1 VPRNRTK
8 VWFSP
13 GAFDSPKG
21 AFCGDIAHS
30 IQLYRSVSLEIRIG
44 TPANTVYPYA
54 MAQTEAAVL
63 PVQAGWLE
71 RVFHLTENQTT
82 VSRELLGGLTT
93 FMAMAYVVV
102 VNPRILGEAGMPVE
116 GVLFAT
122 CLSAAIATLVMG
134 VWANYPIALAPGMS
148 LNAYFTYSIVLGRG
162 VPWQTALGVVFL
174 SGLLFL
180 LLTLTNI
187 REHIVN
193 DIPDCLKHGTAAG
206 IGFFIAF
213 IGMRNAK
220 IIVANPATFV
230 GIGKIADPQVL
241 LAACGLILIAV
252 LMSRRV
258 VGAILIGIV
267 AIALAGIP
275 LHLATFPSHL
285 FSLPHPGGTFLK
297 LDFRSAAKLGL
308 GELIFVFFFVDLFDN
323 VGTLVGVCE
332 QGGFLRDGKFP
343 RASRALLADAFGTMA
358 GALTG
363 TSTVTSYIE
372 SAAGVASGARTGL
385 GNLLIAGFFIAA
397 MFCAPVVAAIPTYAT
412 APALILV
419 GALMCGSLA
428 KIRWDDF
435 SDAFPAFITL
445 VATPLTFSIATGLS
459 LGLLSFTF
467 LKVGVGRRREI
478 SPLIWVLTV
487 LFVLRYA
494 FLGRE

>member
-1 VPRNRTK
+1 
-8 VWFSP
+8 
-13 GAFDSPKG
+13 
-21 AFCGDIAHS
+21 
-30 IQLYRSVSLEIRIG
+30 
-44 TPANTVYPYA
+44 
-54 MAQTEAAVL
+54 MAQTAAAAFPTETGVI
-63 PVQAGWLE
+63 E
-71 RVFHLTENQTT
+71 RVFQVSQNNSTI
-82 VSRELLGGLTT
+82 SRELVGGLTT

-102 VNPRILGEAGMPVE
+102 VNPRILGEAGMPVD

-122 CLSAAIATLVMG
+122 CLSAAIATLIMG

-148 LNAYFTYSIVLGRG
+148 LNAYFTYSIVLGRH

-174 SGLLFL
+174 SGTLFL
-180 LLTLTNI
+180 VLTLTNI

-193 DIPDCLKHGTAAG
+193 DIPDSLKHGTAAG

-220 IIVANPATFV
+220 MIVASPATFV

-241 LAACGLILIAV
+241 LAALGLILIAI

-258 VGAILIGIV
+258 GGAILIGIV
-267 AIALAGIP
+267 VIALAGIP
-275 LHLATFPSHL
+275 LKLTSWPAHL
-285 FSLPHPGGTFLK
+285 FSLPHPAGTFMK
-297 LDFRSAAKLGL
+297 LDFRSAARLGL

-332 QGGFLRDGKFP
+332 QAGFLKDGKFP
-343 RASRALLADAFGTMA
+343 RASRALLADAFGTMV
-358 GALTG
+358 GAVVG

-372 SAAGVASGARTGL
+372 SAAGVAAGARTGL
-385 GNLLIAGFFIAA
+385 GNLVIAGLFFAA
-397 MFCAPVVAAIPTYAT
+397 MFCAPVVAAIPSYAT

-419 GALMCGSLA
+419 GALMCSSLP
-428 KIRWDDF
+428 KIRWNDF
-435 SDAFPAFITL
+435 TEAFPAFMTM

-467 LKVGVGRRREI
+467 LKLGAGRHREI
-478 SPLIWVLTV
+478 SPLIWVLTI

-494 FLGRE
+494 FLGSE